1 MSQLLKD
8 LYTNDFLNNFAGYLQ
23 RENKSLSPAQ
33 FTRQVTA
40 GNWAELELKQR
51 MKRISTVL
59 HQYMPADFGAASQV
73 LVRLI
78 ERLEADGFRGSSI
91 EFIFLPDY
99 IETYGIDDY
108 NTAVAAMERCTCF
121 MTCEFAVR
129 PFLKK
134 YGMRMVKQMDRW
146 SRHSHAH
153 VRRLSSEGMRPRLP
167 WAMAVD
173 FLKKD
178 PSCIIPIL
186 ERLKNDPEEFV
197 RRSVAN
203 NINDIA
209 KDHPDTVLKL
219 IREWK
224 GFSEQTDALLKHG
237 SRTLFKKGHP
247 EVLKLFGWGN
257 NKDIQLL
264 SFTLP
269 KASVKIGNA
278 LPFSVQLRNKAA
290 KSHAAR
296 IEYAIYY
303 RLKKGDFGKKVFK
316 VSETSIAP
324 GNSLLIERQHSFR
337 PITTRVY
344 YPGAHEIAII
354 VNGVELDRKPFKL
367 LK

>member
-8 LYTNDFLNNFAGYLQ
+8 LYTTDFLNSFARYLQ
-23 RENKSLSPAQ
+23 QEVKSVSPAQ
-33 FTRQVTA
+33 FTHQITA
-40 GNWAELELKQR
+40 DNWPELELKQR
-51 MKRISTVL
+51 MKRISTVM
-59 HQYMPADFGAASQV
+59 HQYMPADFGTAS
-73 LVRLI
+73 LLLLRLI
-78 ERLEADGFRGSSI
+78 DRLEADDFRGNSI

-108 NTAVAAMERCTCF
+108 DTAVAAMERCTCF

-146 SRHSHAH
+146 SRHSQAQ
-153 VRRLSSEGMRPRLP
+153 VRRLASEGMRPRLP

-224 GFSEQTDALLKHG
+224 GFSAQTDTLLKHG

-264 SFTLP
+264 SFALP
-269 KASVKIGNA
+269 KMSVKIGQS
-278 LPFSVQLRNKAA
+278 LPFSVQLRNKSG

-316 VSETSIAP
+316 VSETTIAP
-324 GNSLLIERQHSFR
+324 GNTLLIERQHSFR

-344 YPGAHEIAII
+344 YPGIHEMSII
-354 VNGVELDRKPFKL
+354 VNGVEMERKSFKL

>member
-8 LYTNDFLNNFAGYLQ
+8 LYTTDFLNSFARFLQ
-23 RENKSLSPAQ
+23 QEIKAFPSAQ

-40 GNWAELELKQR
+40 GNWPELELKQR
-51 MKRISTVL
+51 MKRISTVM
-59 HQYMPADFGAASQV
+59 HQYMPGNFAAASQV
-73 LVRLI
+73 LLRLI
-78 ERLEADGFRGSSI
+78 DRLEADGFRGNSI

-108 NTAVAAMERCTCF
+108 DTAIPAMERCTCF

-134 YGMRMVKQMDRW
+134 YGVRMVKQMDRW
-146 SRHSHAH
+146 SRHPHAH
-153 VRRLSSEGMRPRLP
+153 VRRLASEGMRPRLP

-178 PSCIIPIL
+178 PSGILPIL

-209 KDHPDTVLKL
+209 KDHPEVVLKL

-269 KASVKIGNA
+269 KAGVKIGQPLTFA
-278 LPFSVQLRNKAA
+278 VQLRNKSA
-290 KSHAAR
+290 KQQAAR

-316 VSETSIAP
+316 VSETMITP
-324 GNSLLIERQHSFR
+324 GNTLSIERQHSFR

-344 YPGAHEIAII
+344 YPGLHEISII
-354 VNGVELDRKPFKL
+354 VNGIELQRTPFKL